1 VATALAQRGWQVQPQ
16 IGASSFRV
24 DLGIVDPDAPRRYLA
39 GVECDG
45 ATYHRSATARDR
57 DKLRE
62 QVLRGLG
69 WDIVR
74 VWSTDWW
81 IDPAGTLDRI
91 DARLQA
97 LLAAQHERRAEEAER
112 AAEADRL
119 AQAAIAQAM
128 ASVTKPDEETA
139 PPVHNADPIAPEVSA
154 TSPSEQV
161 EEVFA
166 RQVSAVAADAEQ
178 TTPREASLYRVTDP
192 TGAVAGA
199 NPDRFF
205 DGAYNDILSAM
216 IAHVVDHEGPV
227 LDALLARRIARA
239 HGWLRTGGRIRER
252 VFQLA
257 RARYRT
263 TDEEVGTFYWPE
275 HRDPATEP
283 PFRAPADEDSVRAA
297 DEISLQEL
305 ASLARAMIARG
316 AQGESIYTA
325 MARELGLQ
333 KLGAASRA
341 RLALALQSISPSP

>member
-1 VATALAQRGWQVQPQ
+1 MATALAPARL
-16 IGASSFRV
+16 ASPAADRRLLV
-24 DLGIVDPDAPRRYLA
+24 PRRPRYRRSRRSRTLS
-39 GVECDG
+39 GRWEGDG

-69 WDIVR
+69 WDMLSR

-81 IDPAGTLDRI
+81 IDPAGTLGGLDT
-91 DARLQA
+91 RLRA
-97 LLAAQHERRAEEAER
+97 VLAAQRERRAEQAEREAE
-112 AAEADRL
+112 AERL

-139 PPVHNADPIAPEVSA
+139 SPIQDADPIAQEVPA
-154 TSPSEQV
+154 TTRSEQV

-166 RQVSAVAADAEQ
+166 RQVSAAPAHADAEE
-178 TTPREASLYRVTDP
+178 TSPAEALLYRVADP
-192 TGAVAGA
+192 TEAVAGA

-205 DGAYNDILSAM
+205 DGEYNGVLSAM

-252 VFQLA
+252 VFQIA

-275 HRDPATEP
+275 HIDPTTEP
-283 PFRAPADEDSVRAA
+283 PFPGPPTRTACGRSTRSVFRNW
-297 DEISLQEL
+297 LL
-305 ASLARAMIARG
+305 W
-316 AQGESIYTA
+316 
-325 MARELGLQ
+325 
-333 KLGAASRA
+333 
-341 RLALALQSISPSP
+341 PVP